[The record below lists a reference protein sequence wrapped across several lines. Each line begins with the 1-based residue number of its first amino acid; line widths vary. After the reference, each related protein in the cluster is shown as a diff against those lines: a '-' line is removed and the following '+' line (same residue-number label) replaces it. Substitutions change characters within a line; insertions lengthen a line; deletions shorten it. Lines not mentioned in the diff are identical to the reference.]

1 MTFRFLEFGVFS
13 QASRL
18 STEKLIFSGKTLA
31 RFTSAVG
38 AEELCRCRADN
49 VARGAPTHY

>member
-38 AEELCRCRADN
+38 AEELCRCCADN